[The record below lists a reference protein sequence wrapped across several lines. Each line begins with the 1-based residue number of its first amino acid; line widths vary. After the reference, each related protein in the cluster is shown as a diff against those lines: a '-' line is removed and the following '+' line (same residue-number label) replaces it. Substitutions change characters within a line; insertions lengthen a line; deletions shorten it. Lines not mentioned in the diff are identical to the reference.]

1 LSVEENRFRLTV
13 PTESDQTVQTMAE
26 IRPMNQAGQDDLILN
41 RIEHRFNRTKQFA
54 ETLR

>member
-13 PTESDQTVQTMAE
+13 PTESDQTVQTMTE